1 MSIQLNQNV
10 SIICHAHFRHLFLYQ
25 KSLLVCKKQENT
37 GDYSFKL
44 ELPLESL
51 QINEERGK
59 LNRFT
64 LVSKTGR
71 FLQVSVMTRDSK
83 ISWIREIKR
92 AITTL
97 HVRICKS
104 FTLKESL
111 VFFTFYLSNIFQNT
125 LIEENPIDEY
135 RQTRR
140 ELMV

>member
-1 MSIQLNQNV
+1 MVSEETTCQRRHPPAWALNLNN
-10 SIICHAHFRHLFLYQ
+10 FLRHLFLYQ

-51 QINEERGK
+51 QINEEKGK

-71 FLQVSVMTRDSK
+71 FLLVSVMTRDAK

-97 HVRICKS
+97 Q
-104 FTLKESL
+104 
-111 VFFTFYLSNIFQNT
+111 VF
-125 LIEENPIDEY
+125 
-135 RQTRR
+135 
-140 ELMV
+140 

>member
-1 MSIQLNQNV
+1 M
-10 SIICHAHFRHLFLYQ
+10 
-25 KSLLVCKKQENT
+25 VCKKQENT

-51 QINEERGK
+51 QINEEKGK

-71 FLQVSVMTRDSK
+71 FLLVSVMTRDAK

-97 HVRICKS
+97 QVFKKNITVKYFELYLEYLDRRKS
-104 FTLKESL
+104 
-111 VFFTFYLSNIFQNT
+111 
-125 LIEENPIDEY
+125 Y
-135 RQTRR
+135 R
-140 ELMV
+140 